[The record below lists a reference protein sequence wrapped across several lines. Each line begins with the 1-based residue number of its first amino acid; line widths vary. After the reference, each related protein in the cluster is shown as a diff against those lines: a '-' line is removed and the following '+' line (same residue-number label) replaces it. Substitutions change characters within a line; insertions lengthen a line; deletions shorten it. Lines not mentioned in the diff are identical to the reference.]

1 MFVLLFTLPTGGVSA
16 QGADNSSYNG
26 VETYPY
32 DNNMLT
38 LGQSF
43 TKGWELKNSGTTT
56 WDTANYTFELIE
68 GSPAM
73 GSTIVSLPKNVAPGE
88 TVLINVPMVAPLTA
102 GLYKNRYQL
111 KHNGVPFGSR
121 PYVLIQ
127 VGNQLVPTP
136 ANANQLQPTAAANP
150 NTITYITQS
159 GISVVGTVAPN
170 GVYVVNQANGGPA
183 QRSRIEQQCK
193 TTGIWWWAK
202 TECSNVAI
210 TIDLPATPVNE
221 EPKSLNGT
229 QGTLYSFAAGFGV
242 MTMSYPTYV
251 SSAASSTLPSAIN
264 SAAIAAGASAAAPY
278 VLVGILVCGPLIL
291 MYFSPATTYNGP
303 SPISSTSAGNYEI
316 DTTRFTNSIE
326 SLSTTALTSAQWSTD
341 IDTVF
346 SPRYL
351 ESTKHAESAGVIAAI
366 YSMAQ
371 GKNLKSRGDKCN
383 YNCNGSI
390 QLWGGINTDG
400 TGSVAILYIASTKVA
415 FLVLKGTLYSATNG
429 AIISDSMIK
438 LGNGQYI
445 DPTQS
450 IWAAAFILGKGLGK
464 SYDPMKALDVGEGMA
479 AWQYKQAQY
488 KLYIPLTQITLP

>member
-1 MFVLLFTLPTGGVSA
+1 MKKFLLTIIMFVLLFTLPTGGVSA

-32 DNNMLT
+32 DNDTLT

-68 GSPAM
+68 GTPAM
-73 GSTIVSLPKNVAPGE
+73 GSAVVSLPKNVAPGE

-111 KHNGVPFGSR
+111 KHNGVAFGSR

-127 VGNQLVPTP
+127 VGTKLVPTP

-193 TTGIWWWAK
+193 TTGYWWWAK

-303 SPISSTSAGNYEI
+303 SPIASN
-316 DTTRFTNSIE
+316 TTLIE
-326 SLSTTALTSAQWSTD
+326 D
-341 IDTVF
+341 MF
-346 SPRYL
+346 L
-351 ESTKHAESAGVIAAI
+351 ESHTNQDHNPNVKISKAHTIWLPTLITAVAATGGNFDPNKFKCGVIKVGGTIIRAAI
-366 YSMAQ
+366 WMATDQ
-371 GKNLKSRGDKCN
+371 FAGDV
-383 YNCNGSI
+383 
-390 QLWGGINTDG
+390 LG
-400 TGSVAILYIASTKVA
+400 TGARGLSASYKVGVR
-415 FLVLKGTLYSATNG
+415 FDPWTGSYPKSLNDFTSYQPSSAET
-429 AIISDSMIK
+429 
-438 LGNGQYI
+438 
-445 DPTQS
+445 
-450 IWAAAFILGKGLGK
+450 GKGW
-464 SYDPMKALDVGEGMA
+464 SWVPMDCNDSNFPKPPTMLNA
-479 AWQYKQAQY
+479 AQ
-488 KLYIPLTQITLP
+488 